1 MDAILD
7 VTNPGDIVLDGFL
20 GSGSTLIAAERT
32 RRICYGVELDPAYVD
47 VTIQRWQRESD
58 QQAVLADTGQTFD
71 QVAAERGLGEEVV
84 S

>member
-47 VTIQRWQRESD
+47 VTIQRWQRESG

-71 QVAAERGLGEEVV
+71 QVSAERGQGKEVA